1 MTSNLDEVRQAL
13 DHDYEVIRLLG
24 RGGMA
29 TVYLA
34 VDRKTGQQV
43 AVKVLEP
50 DLAGSVGHD
59 RFLREIGIASKL
71 QHPGILTVQD
81 SGESNG
87 LLYYVM
93 RYVEGDSL
101 RDRMDREQQMAIGD
115 ALRIASEVA
124 TALHAAHEQGF
135 IHRDIK
141 PDNIMLS
148 EGRALLVDFGI
159 ARAIDQ
165 AGTEKLTETGLA
177 VGTPAYM
184 SPEQWAGGNRVDGRA
199 DQYALACVTYEMLMG
214 ETPFGGP
221 TAQVILARHLAA
233 DVPEMRIAR
242 PTIDPAVDEAVQRAM
257 AKVPA
262 DRFANCAEFG
272 EVLAEYVSTAPG
284 SGSHRQTSGSQR
296 QPTGSHRQ
304 TSGGHRQT
312 SGGHRQTSGGHRQTS
327 GSHRQT
333 SGSHRAGTG
342 SHRMDGDEYDA
353 EPLPWYRRTATLIA
367 TVAVLAL
374 GVGGA
379 VAMKFGGGGGENT
392 DRPRLVVLPFKNMGE
407 PGDAYFADGVAEEIT
422 SRLSSVS
429 SIGVIARTSASQ
441 YRDKN
446 VSVKQIGQELGIGY
460 VIEGSVRWD
469 RSAAGRPRV
478 GISVRLIRVSDNE
491 QIWALPSDAVELSD
505 VFGVQ
510 QTIAM
515 NVIKNLQ
522 VVLGAPDSSRLA
534 ARPTDNVS
542 AYDLYLRGNAYYNKS
557 WERAD
562 VDSAI
567 SMYTQATEQD
577 PKFALAFAQ
586 LGKTHAWKHRL
597 GFDETP
603 ERLALA
609 REAID
614 KAKALGPDLAE
625 TYIAEGMYLYWGEW
639 KYEEAV
645 TALSTARA
653 IQPSNAWVY
662 LQLGNIRRRQGQW
675 LPAIAEYQKAGDLDP
690 RSHIIWFNIGH
701 LHLHIRQLDSADKYL
716 DKALTFNPTFLD
728 ALLLRKGLIVA
739 QTADRALV
747 RAASDSALK
756 VVPPDRWRPLA
767 GSWLT
772 GPMRIA
778 YPSAAERMTII
789 RPGYYGLDSSLALLA
804 RGEALTELG
813 ATAAAGAT
821 IDSALTSL
829 NAARDRTPNVAWI
842 SAALSVA
849 HAFAGHKDSA
859 VVLAKRA
866 YELQDDKL
874 DGPMWIISRARV
886 HLLVGNRKEAMDDLE
901 LVLSIPSGMSGGHL
915 DLDAAWDPI
924 RSDPRYKQIRAKA
937 SPPPKN

>member
-1 MTSNLDEVRQAL
+1 MTSNLDEVRAAL

-93 RYVEGDSL
+93 RYVEGESL

-242 PTIDPAVDEAVQRAM
+242 PTIDPAVEEAVQRAM

-262 DRFANCAEFG
+262 DRFADIAEFG
-272 EVLAEYVSTAPG
+272 ELLAEYVSTAPG

-312 SGGHRQTSGGHRQTS
+312 SGGHRQTSG
-327 GSHRQT
+327 SHRQT
-333 SGSHRAGTG
+333 SGSQRARAGA
-342 SHRMDGDEYDA
+342 HRMDDDSYDV
-353 EPLPWYRRTATLIA
+353 EPQPWYRRTATIIA
-367 TVAVLAL
+367 AVAVLAL
-374 GVGGA
+374 GLGGA

-392 DRPRLVVLPFKNMGE
+392 ERPRLVVLPFKNMGE

-429 SIGVIARTSASQ
+429 SIGVIARTSAAQ

-446 VSVKQIGQELGIGY
+446 VSVQQIGKELGIGY

-469 RSAAGRPRV
+469 RSAAGRPLV
-478 GISVRLIRVSDNE
+478 LISVRLINAATGE
-491 QIWALPSDAVELSD
+491 PIWTLPSSAVELSN
-505 VFGVQ
+505 VFGIQ
-510 QTIAM
+510 EQIAL
-515 NVIKNLQ
+515 NVFEKLQ
-522 VVLGAPDSSRLA
+522 VVLGAPDSTRLA
-534 ARPTDNVS
+534 ARPTEDMS

-567 SMYTQATEQD
+567 SMYEQATQQD
-577 PKFALAFAQ
+577 PKFAVAWAQ

-603 ERLALA
+603 ARLALA

-614 KAKALGPDLAE
+614 KAKSLGPDLVE
-625 TYIAEGMYLYWGEW
+625 THIAEGMYLYWGEW
-639 KYEEAV
+639 KFEEAV
-645 TALSTARA
+645 TALSQART

-662 LQLGNIRRRQGQW
+662 LQMGNIRRRQGQW
-675 LPAIAEYQKAGDLDP
+675 LQAVAEYEKAGEFDP

-701 LHLHIRQLDSADKYL
+701 LKLHIRQFDEAGKYL
-716 DKALTFNPTFLD
+716 ERALTLQPTFLD
-728 ALLLRKGLIVA
+728 ALLLRKGLIA
-739 QTADRALV
+739 SQTADRALV
-747 RAASDSALK
+747 RAAMDSAAK
-756 VVPPDRWRPLA
+756 VVPPERWRPLA

-772 GPMRIA
+772 GPMRMA
-778 YPSAAERMTII
+778 YPSAAERMGII
-789 RPGYYGLDSSLALLA
+789 KAGSYGLDSSLTLLA

-813 ATAAAGAT
+813 AAAAAKAT

-829 NAARDRTPNVAWI
+829 NALRARTPDVAWI
-842 SAALSVA
+842 SGALSVA

-859 VVLAKRA
+859 VALAKRA
-866 YELQDDKL
+866 EALQNDAL
-874 DGPMWIISRARV
+874 DGPMWIINEARV
-886 HLLVGNRKEAMDDLE
+886 QLLMGNRKEAMDAIE
-901 LVLSIPSGMSGGHL
+901 LALKIPSGLSVAHL
-915 DLDAAWDPI
+915 DLDPAWDTL
-924 RSDPRYKQIRAKA
+924 REDPRYKQIRAKG
-937 SPPPKN
+937 SPPPPTK

>member
-13 DHDYEVIRLLG
+13 DRDYEVIRLLG

-93 RYVEGDSL
+93 RYVEGESL
-101 RDRMDREQQMAIGD
+101 RDRMDREQQMPIGE

-184 SPEQWAGGNRVDGRA
+184 SPEQWAGNRVDGRA
-199 DQYALACVTYEMLMG
+199 DQYALACVTYEMLIG

-242 PTIDPAVDEAVQRAM
+242 PTIDPAVEEAVQRGM

-262 DRFANCAEFG
+262 DRFANIAEFG

-304 TSGGHRQT
+304 N

-342 SHRMDGDEYDA
+342 SHRMDGDEWDA
-353 EPLPWYRRTATLIA
+353 PPQPWYRRTASIIA
-367 TVAVLAL
+367 AVAVLAL
-374 GVGGA
+374 GIGGA
-379 VAMKFGGGGGENT
+379 VAMQFGGGSG
-392 DRPRLVVLPFKNMGE
+392 DRPRLVVLPFENQGE
-407 PGDAYFADGVAEEIT
+407 PSDAYFADGVADEIT
-422 SRLSSVS
+422 SRLSNVS
-429 SIGVIARTSASQ
+429 SMDVIARTSATQ
-441 YRDKN
+441 YRDKP
-446 VSVKQIGQELGIGY
+446 VQQMKDELRIGY
-460 VIEGSVRWD
+460 YIVGKVRWYP
-469 RSAAGRPRV
+469 STVGRARV
-478 GISVRLIRVSDNE
+478 GISVNLIRAKDDV
-491 QIWALPSDAVELSD
+491 QIYSLPMTPVELSD
-505 VFGVQ
+505 VFGIQ
-510 QTIAM
+510 EQIALA
-515 NVIKNLQ
+515 VIEKLQ
-522 VVLGAPDSSRLA
+522 LVLGAPDSTRLV
-534 ARPTDNVS
+534 ARPTDNVN

-577 PKFALAFAQ
+577 PKFALAYAQ

-597 GFDETP
+597 GLDETP
-603 ERLALA
+603 ARLALA

-625 TYIAEGMYLYWGEW
+625 THIAEGMYLYWGEW
-639 KYEEAV
+639 KYEDAV
-645 TALSTARA
+645 TALRKAGA

-662 LQLGNIRRRQGQW
+662 LQMGNIRRRQALW
-675 LPAIAEYQKAGDLDP
+675 SEAIAEYQKAGGLDP

-701 LHLHIRQLDSADKYL
+701 LHLHTRQLDSAGKYL

-728 ALLLRKGLIVA
+728 ALLLRKGLIA
-739 QTADRALV
+739 SKTGDRALV
-747 RAASDSALK
+747 RAALDSAARA
-756 VVPPDRWRPLA
+756 VPPEKWRPLA
-767 GSWLT
+767 GSWIS

-778 YPSAAERMTII
+778 FPSPRERLSII
-789 RPGYYGLDSSLALLA
+789 KPGVYGLDSALALLA
-804 RGEALTELG
+804 RAEAFRELKESV
-813 ATAAAGAT
+813 AAKAAN
-821 IDSALTSL
+821 DSALVAL
-829 NAARDRTPNVAWI
+829 NALHARTPNVAWI
-842 SAALSVA
+842 SGALSVA

-859 VVLAKRA
+859 VALANQA
-866 YELQDDKL
+866 YTLQGDAL
-874 DGPMWIISRARV
+874 DGPMWLINKARV
-886 HLLVGNRKEAMDDLE
+886 QLLVGNRDQALDELE
-901 LVLSIPSGMSGGHL
+901 NVLTIPSGLSGGHL
-915 DLDAAWDPI
+915 DLDAAWDEI
-924 RSDPRYKQIRAKA
+924 RNDPRFKLIRAKA